1 MIRYRGSS
9 SSGCMPFLI
18 FLLVAGLFFVFLA
31 GWTEGNME
39 WLFSKIAGRPVDVPY
54 WLALVANLL
63 TNVFGIA
70 FNIICEL
77 AKLIWP

>member
-1 MIRYRGSS
+1 MSRNNS
-9 SSGCMPFLI
+9 SSGCLPQLI
-18 FLLVAGLFFVFLA
+18 FLLVVGLFFALLA

-39 WLFSKIAGRPVDVPY
+39 WLFSKIAGHPVDVPY
-54 WLALVANLL
+54 WLALVANIV
-63 TNVFGIA
+63 TNIFGIG